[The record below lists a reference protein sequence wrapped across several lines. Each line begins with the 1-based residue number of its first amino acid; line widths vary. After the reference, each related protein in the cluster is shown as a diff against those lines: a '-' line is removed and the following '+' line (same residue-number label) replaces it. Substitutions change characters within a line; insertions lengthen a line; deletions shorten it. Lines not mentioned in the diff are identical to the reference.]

1 MIAPKR
7 PLYACR
13 MERARLMRWVL
24 GAVMVLALTPSAF
37 AQDPDILRGTQSV
50 GPATFTRWSGFY
62 FGAQMSYSSAAA
74 DFSQATST
82 LLGYSLRGLTLEA
95 EDSPSSIPILSN
107 ADSNATG
114 FGGFVGYNTQWQ
126 DLVLGLEANYTH
138 SPFTLVSSPS
148 PISNHVYGVGSALVS
163 VYLEGTGSMEITDYG
178 SLRARAGWVVGNY
191 FLPYGFAGVALGR
204 GNYAVT
210 TLAYGQQSSPPSPAT
225 PSLPC
230 TPAPGTCLDYYVPN
244 ATSGNSVLLYGFSV
258 GGGLEVALTPNIF
271 VRGEYEFIQFA
282 EVADI
287 AAKIST
293 VRLGAGLKF

>member
-1 MIAPKR
+1 M
-7 PLYACR
+7 
-13 MERARLMRWVL
+13 ARLMRWVICAAVVL
-24 GAVMVLALTPSAF
+24 VFAPGAYADDL
-37 AQDPDILRGTQSV
+37 DILRGTQSV
-50 GPATFTRWSGFY
+50 GPATFTKWSGFY
-62 FGAQMSYSSAAA
+62 FGAQASFSSAAG
-74 DFSQATST
+74 DFSRATNS
-82 LLGYSLRGLTLEA
+82 LIGYSLRGLTLEQA
-95 EDSPSSIPILSN
+95 DNPSELQVLGNSN
-107 ADSNATG
+107 TKVNG

-148 PISNHVYGVGSALVS
+148 PISNHVYGVGAALVS
-163 VYLEGTGSMEITDYG
+163 VYLQGTGSMEITDYG

-191 FLPYGFAGVALGR
+191 FMPYGFAGVAAGR

-210 TLAYGQQSSPPSPAT
+210 TLAYGQQSAPPSPAT

-293 VRLGAGLKF
+293 VRVGAGLKF